1 MKPKAVVKLA
11 VDAAMTV
18 LLLLLMAFELVGR
31 AAHEWIGV
39 GMFFLF
45 VLHHLLNRGWTKRL
59 FQGKYTPYRV
69 VQTGVAALVF
79 LAMLGSFASAVFIS
93 QEVFAFLPIRQGM
106 ALGRTVHLLCAY
118 WGYLLPSLH
127 LGLHWGMMVAM
138 AGKKLSPSP
147 RRRVVFNILGA
158 AAALYGVF
166 ALFQR
171 QIPTYLFL
179 ASDLSRVFFPQEF
192 HYVSKYI
199 KEPFEQFYRHQSISF
214 QKPISGFSYVPTITP
229 RSRNAFLSSQHV
241 SGNKPHAWHAARFK
255 ESRP

>member
-31 AAHEWIGV
+31 AVHEWIGV

-69 VQTGVAALVF
+69 AQTGVAALVF

-118 WGYLLPSLH
+118 WGYLLLSLH

-179 ASDLSRVFFPQEF
+179 QSQFVFFNFDEPLVF
-192 HYVSKYI
+192 FFLDYLAVMAAFVWLGHALAKVS
-199 KEPFEQFYRHQSISF
+199 RRR
-214 QKPISGFSYVPTITP
+214 G
-229 RSRNAFLSSQHV
+229 NAAS
-241 SGNKPHAWHAARFK
+241 
-255 ESRP
+255 

>member
-69 VQTGVAALVF
+69 AQTGVAALVF

-106 ALGRTVHLLCAY
+106 ALGRTVHLPCAY
-118 WGYLLPSLH
+118 WGYLLLSLH

-138 AGKKLSPSP
+138 AGKSSLPLPGGGWCSTFWERQQPCTGCSPYSRGRSP
-147 RRRVVFNILGA
+147 
-158 AAALYGVF
+158 
-166 ALFQR
+166 
-171 QIPTYLFL
+171 P
-179 ASDLSRVFFPQEF
+179 
-192 HYVSKYI
+192 
-199 KEPFEQFYRHQSISF
+199 ISF
-214 QKPISGFSYVPTITP
+214 WQAICQGGFFSFRDKIC
-229 RSRNAFLSSQHV
+229 
-241 SGNKPHAWHAARFK
+241 PHPSDNHSNLATLPNRLARPK
-255 ESRP
+255 CRPMPGG

>member
-31 AAHEWIGV
+31 AVHEWIGV

-69 VQTGVAALVF
+69 AQTGVAALVF

-118 WGYLLPSLH
+118 LGVPAAVPAPGAPLGDDGGHGRKKALSLPPAAGGVQHSGSGSSPVRGVRPVPAANPHLSLF
-127 LGLHWGMMVAM
+127 
-138 AGKKLSPSP
+138 GKRFVKGAFFLSVTKYAHTHRITIAIWQLFPIGSHVQNVGQCLVGRALMRKGGRLDKICALQI
-147 RRRVVFNILGA
+147 RRRRANRRA
-158 AAALYGVF
+158 
-166 ALFQR
+166 
-171 QIPTYLFL
+171 
-179 ASDLSRVFFPQEF
+179 
-192 HYVSKYI
+192 K
-199 KEPFEQFYRHQSISF
+199 
-214 QKPISGFSYVPTITP
+214 
-229 RSRNAFLSSQHV
+229 
-241 SGNKPHAWHAARFK
+241 
-255 ESRP
+255 

>member
-69 VQTGVAALVF
+69 AQTGVAALVF

-118 WGYLLPSLH
+118 WGYLLLSLH

-138 AGKKLSPSP
+138 AGKSSLPLPGGGWCSTFWERQQPCTGCSPCSSGRSP
-147 RRRVVFNILGA
+147 PISFWQAICQGGFFSFRDKICPPHWITIAIRQLFPIGSHVQNVGQCLVGRVLMRKGGRLDKICALQIRRRRANRRA
-158 AAALYGVF
+158 
-166 ALFQR
+166 
-171 QIPTYLFL
+171 
-179 ASDLSRVFFPQEF
+179 
-192 HYVSKYI
+192 K
-199 KEPFEQFYRHQSISF
+199 
-214 QKPISGFSYVPTITP
+214 
-229 RSRNAFLSSQHV
+229 
-241 SGNKPHAWHAARFK
+241 
-255 ESRP
+255 

>member
-59 FQGKYTPYRV
+59 FQGKYTPYRIL
-69 VQTGVAALVF
+69 QTVMAALVF
-79 LAMLGSFASAVFIS
+79 LAILGSFASAVFIS

-118 WGYLLPSLH
+118 WGYLLLSLH
-127 LGLHWGMMVAM
+127 LGLHLGMMVAM
-138 AGKKLSPSP
+138 AGKKLSPSS
-147 RRRVVFNILGA
+147 RRRVVSNILGGA
-158 AAALYGVF
+158 VALYGV
-166 ALFQR
+166 ALFKR

-179 ASDLSRVFFPQEF
+179 QSQFAFFNF
-192 HYVSKYI
+192 D
-199 KEPFEQFYRHQSISF
+199 EPLALF
-214 QKPISGFSYVPTITP
+214 
-229 RSRNAFLSSQHV
+229 FLDYLAVMATFVWLGHTLTKAV
-241 SGNKPHAWHAARFK
+241 RRLGK
-255 ESRP
+255 

>member
-1 MKPKAVVKLA
+1 
-11 VDAAMTV
+11 
-18 LLLLLMAFELVGR
+18 
-31 AAHEWIGV
+31 
-39 GMFFLF
+39 MFFAFL
-45 VLHHLLNRGWTKRL
+45 LHHLLNRGWTKRL
-59 FQGKYTPYRV
+59 FQGKYTPYRML
-69 VQTGVAALVF
+69 QTAVAALVF

-118 WGYLLPSLH
+118 WGYLLLSLH

-179 ASDLSRVFFPQEF
+179 QSQFVFFNF
-192 HYVSKYI
+192 D
-199 KEPFEQFYRHQSISF
+199 EPLVFFFLDYLAVMAAFVWLGHALAKASQRR
-214 QKPISGFSYVPTITP
+214 G
-229 RSRNAFLSSQHV
+229 NAAS
-241 SGNKPHAWHAARFK
+241 
-255 ESRP
+255 

>member
-31 AAHEWIGV
+31 AVHELIGV

-69 VQTGVAALVF
+69 AQTGVAALVF

-118 WGYLLPSLH
+118 WGYLLLSLH

-147 RRRVVFNILGA
+147 WRRVVFNILGA

-179 ASDLSRVFFPQEF
+179 ASDLSRGLFFFP
-192 HYVSKYI
+192 
-199 KEPFEQFYRHQSISF
+199 
-214 QKPISGFSYVPTITP
+214 
-229 RSRNAFLSSQHV
+229 
-241 SGNKPHAWHAARFK
+241 
-255 ESRP
+255 

>member
-31 AAHEWIGV
+31 AVHEWIGV
-39 GMFFLF
+39 GMLFAFL
-45 VLHHLLNRGWTKRL
+45 LHHLLNRGWTKRL

-69 VQTGVAALVF
+69 AQTGVAALVF

-118 WGYLLPSLH
+118 WGYLLLSLH

-138 AGKKLSPSP
+138 ARKKLSPSP
-147 RRRVVFNILGA
+147 PAAGGVQHSGSGSSPVRGVRPIPEADPHLSLFGKRFVKGAFSFRDKICPPHWITIAIRQLFPIGPHVQNVGRCLVGRALVRKGGRLDKICALQIRRRRANRRA
-158 AAALYGVF
+158 
-166 ALFQR
+166 
-171 QIPTYLFL
+171 
-179 ASDLSRVFFPQEF
+179 
-192 HYVSKYI
+192 K
-199 KEPFEQFYRHQSISF
+199 
-214 QKPISGFSYVPTITP
+214 
-229 RSRNAFLSSQHV
+229 
-241 SGNKPHAWHAARFK
+241 
-255 ESRP
+255 

>member
-31 AAHEWIGV
+31 AVHEWIGV
-39 GMFFLF
+39 GMLFAFL
-45 VLHHLLNRGWTKRL
+45 LHHLLNRGWTKRL

-69 VQTGVAALVF
+69 AQTGVAALVF

-118 WGYLLPSLH
+118 WGYLLLSLH

-138 AGKKLSPSP
+138 ARKKLSPSP
-147 RRRVVFNILGA
+147 PAAGGVQHSGSGSSPVRGVRPIPEADPHLSLFGKRFVKGA
-158 AAALYGVF
+158 F
-166 ALFQR
+166 
-171 QIPTYLFL
+171 
-179 ASDLSRVFFPQEF
+179 
-192 HYVSKYI
+192 
-199 KEPFEQFYRHQSISF
+199 
-214 QKPISGFSYVPTITP
+214 
-229 RSRNAFLSSQHV
+229 FLSV
-241 SGNKPHAWHAARFK
+241 TKYAR
-255 ESRP
+255 PIG

>member
-18 LLLLLMAFELVGR
+18 LLLLLMAFELVDR
-31 AAHEWIGV
+31 AVHEWIGV

-59 FQGKYTPYRV
+59 FQGKYTPYRMP
-69 VQTGVAALVF
+69 QTAVAALVF

-118 WGYLLPSLH
+118 WGYLLLSLH

-147 RRRVVFNILGA
+147 RRRAALNILGA

-179 ASDLSRVFFPQEF
+179 ASDLSRGLFSFRDKICPPHWITIAIRQLFP
-192 HYVSKYI
+192 I
-199 KEPFEQFYRHQSISF
+199 GP
-214 QKPISGFSYVPTITP
+214 
-229 RSRNAFLSSQHV
+229 HV
-241 SGNKPHAWHAARFK
+241 QNVGRCLVGRALVRKGGRLDKICAIQIRRRRANRRAK
-255 ESRP
+255 